1 MLAYKE
7 GITKENVA
15 GESVAVARS
24 ISVRILLIDDHD
36 LFREGL
42 KYLLPVLDDGVQY
55 YEAGSMDIALQ
66 LDPEIAI
73 DLVLLDFYMPGVNG
87 LEALDRCR
95 ERFESASLVVVSGEE
110 DPRIIRGA
118 IERGAAGFIPKSSSR
133 EVLVSA
139 LRVVLGG
146 GTWLPGHALQPAGQ
160 VQWQNTPPS
169 ASDEA
174 ARQLSRRQFEV
185 LMKAV
190 QGKSNKT
197 IGKELEISDHTVKAH
212 LSVAFRTLGV
222 QNRTEAV
229 YAAAKLGFQPD
240 QASRFQ
246 HIAAQDEVPVQ

>member
-1 MLAYKE
+1 MLAFQ
-7 GITKENVA
+7 
-15 GESVAVARS
+15 ESVAIARS
-24 ISVRILLIDDHD
+24 VRVRILLIDDHD

-55 YEAGSMDIALQ
+55 YEAGSMDSALQ

-133 EVLVSA
+133 EVLVDA
-139 LRVVLGG
+139 LKVVLGG
-146 GTWLPGHALQPAGQ
+146 GTWLPGHALQPITQSHLQHCQ
-160 VQWQNTPPS
+160 VVAPDDAT
-169 ASDEA
+169 
-174 ARQLSRRQFEV
+174 RQLSRRQFEV

-197 IGKELEISDHTVKAH
+197 IAKELDISDHTVKAH

-229 YAAAKLGFQPD
+229 YAAAKLGFQPGL
-240 QASRFQ
+240 ASQFQ
-246 HIAAQDEVPVQ
+246 HVVALDEQLQ

>member
-1 MLAYKE
+1 M
-7 GITKENVA
+7 
-15 GESVAVARS
+15 
-24 ISVRILLIDDHD
+24 RILLIDDHD

-55 YEAGSMDIALQ
+55 YEAGSMDSALQ
-66 LDPEIAI
+66 LDTEIAI

-110 DPRIIRGA
+110 DPRIIRSA

-133 EVLVSA
+133 EVLVTA
-139 LRVVLGG
+139 LKVVLGG
-146 GTWLPGHALQPAGQ
+146 GTWLPGHALPQAANL
-160 VQWQNTPPS
+160 QWPQNQTV
-169 ASDEA
+169 ATDDA

-197 IGKELEISDHTVKAH
+197 IAKELDISDHTVKAH

-229 YAAAKLGFQPD
+229 YAAAKLGFQPG
-240 QASRFQ
+240 QASQFQ
-246 HIAAQDEVPVQ
+246 QAGALDEAQVP

>member
-1 MLAYKE
+1 MLAYQD
-7 GITKENVA
+7 
-15 GESVAVARS
+15 SVTTARS
-24 ISVRILLIDDHD
+24 VRVRILLIDDHD

-55 YEAGSMDIALQ
+55 YEAGSMDSALQ
-66 LDPEIAI
+66 LDPDIAI

-87 LEALDRCR
+87 MEALDLCR

-133 EVLVSA
+133 EVLVAA
-139 LRVVLGG
+139 LKVVLGG
-146 GTWLPGHALQPAGQ
+146 GTWLPDHAL
-160 VQWQNTPPS
+160 PS
-169 ASDEA
+169 AAHAQWHSTQTVASDDA
-174 ARQLSRRQFEV
+174 TRQLSRRQFEV

-197 IGKELEISDHTVKAH
+197 IAKELDISDHTVKAH
-212 LSVAFRTLGV
+212 LSAAFRALGV

-229 YAAAKLGFQPD
+229 YAAAKLGFQPG
-240 QASRFQ
+240 QASQFEQ
-246 HIAAQDEVPVQ
+246 IAFMDEAQQQ